1 MNEMTFT
8 QGMAMDVSLRMM
20 LWMLLALSVTSA
32 VDVYDVCLPLPDKIT
47 EIFVDVQESA
57 SVGSVVKKMQYNGT
71 HDEIRV
77 TAIPNTYFDYN
88 DTSQEIILIKKL
100 DADGGNERELFSMR
114 CQLATSPLPTVAI
127 TVHMLIKDVNDHPP
141 VFDEDNYYIN
151 VSETMPNGSVI
162 PTPVAA
168 TDRDADKNSN
178 GRIYYSIPEMYS
190 SYFEIKNPL
199 RTALTLISPLDY
211 ETNPNMTI
219 HVTAMDQ
226 PTGGATQMTATTTL
240 HINVV
245 DMDDL
250 PPAFDEPS
258 YTGIVPELSPKG
270 RVVNVTK
277 AISAR
282 DQDVTINAPLRYSIK
297 KATNDYFQIDSNTA
311 VVSVNNP
318 PPAQEFSIMIE
329 ATQIDNS
336 FRTDTTFLK
345 IVVSAINSKP
355 PTFQQPAYTAS
366 VPESLP
372 LGSTIVTVTA
382 TDTDFG
388 SRLLYLFA
396 KEEDVFTINDVSGVI
411 KLRQALDYE
420 RETEYSIPVVATD
433 GQFNTT
439 ATVTVYVSDV
449 NDNNPVFTQKEITVD
464 RERVQDELITKVEA
478 VDYDYNTVLSYSL
491 ASHASLFA
499 INAQGELRISANQD
513 NLTENQYDVVVIVTD
528 NGVPSRQSS
537 AVVKVKFPPLNPTIG
552 NVTMQEAGSDVVS
565 ICLGVVAATLLIIVI
580 ILAVYIVR
588 RLSLFRRLQSTEQ
601 LDKAKNRS
609 SLDPRGIM
617 FKKHPGSR
625 APSRVAIDFS
635 NEESTDG
642 GTTLAEN
649 PFTLDGNS
657 NYGYIHSDESENDRD
672 VDEIQIETAV
682 IPYRNVG
689 KFPSNAAVFPNME
702 DEDGLPINELSHSYQ
717 NSSLSTFKDSND
729 SLHSDSTSSKKGLM
743 KSMNGIG
750 TKSLPNK
757 KLSWAG
763 NGEMPSNKSLNSL
776 DHDPGISPIDEK
788 PEITVYF

>member
-1 MNEMTFT
+1 MNEMKFT
-8 QGMAMDVSLRMM
+8 QGMAMDVSITVM
-20 LWMLLALSVTSA
+20 LWMLLALSVASGLT
-32 VDVYDVCLPLPDKIT
+32 VYEACVAMPSGLS

-57 SVGSVVKKMQYNGT
+57 SVGSVVKKMQYNASVG
-71 HDEIRV
+71 EVRV
-77 TAIPNTYFDYN
+77 AGVPNTYFGYN
-88 DTSQEIILIKKL
+88 DTSQEIFLIKKL
-100 DADGGNERELFSMR
+100 DADNGEETEMLELK
-114 CQLATSPLPTVAI
+114 CQLATSPQPKLTIAV
-127 TVHMLIKDVNDHPP
+127 TMLIKDFNDHPP
-141 VFDEDNYYIN
+141 VFDKDNYYIN
-151 VSETMPNGSVI
+151 VSEREPNGTVI
-162 PTPVAA
+162 PTPVSA

-199 RTALTLISPLDY
+199 RTSLTLISPLDY
-211 ETNPNMTI
+211 ETTPNMTI
-219 HVTAMDQ
+219 QVTAMDQ
-226 PTGGATQMTATTTL
+226 PTGGATQMTATATL
-240 HINVV
+240 HINVI

-258 YTGIVPELSPKG
+258 YTGTVPELSRKG
-270 RVVNVTK
+270 TIVNVTK
-277 AISAR
+277 PISAR

-297 KATNDYFQIDSNTA
+297 KATNNYFMIDPNTA
-311 VVSVNNP
+311 VVSVNSP

-329 ATQIDNS
+329 AIQVDNP
-336 FRTDTTFLK
+336 FRTDTTFMK
-345 IVVSAINSKP
+345 VVVSAINSKP
-355 PTFQQPAYTAS
+355 PVFQQQSYTAN

-372 LGSTIVTVTA
+372 VGSTIVTVTA
-382 TDTDFG
+382 TDSDFG
-388 SRLLYLFA
+388 SRLRYYFA
-396 KEEDVFTINDVSGVI
+396 KEEDVFTINGDSGVMQ
-411 KLRQALDYE
+411 LRQALDYE
-420 RETEYSIPVVATD
+420 RETGYSVVVVVTD

-439 ATVTVYVSDV
+439 TTVTVSVSDV
-449 NDNNPVFTQKEITVD
+449 NDNNPVFTQKEITVE
-464 RERVQDELITKVEA
+464 RERVTGELITTVEA
-478 VDYDYNTVLSYSL
+478 MDHDYNSVLSFSL
-491 ASHASLFA
+491 ASHTSLFA
-499 INAQGELRISANQD
+499 INSKGELRISADKD
-513 NLTENQYDVVVIVTD
+513 NLTENEYDVVVIVTD

-537 AVVKVKFPPLNPTIG
+537 AVVKVKFPPQSPTIG
-552 NVTMQEAGSDVVS
+552 NVTMREGGSDVVS
-565 ICLGVVAATLLIIVI
+565 ICLGVVAAILLIVVI
-580 ILAVYIVR
+580 ILTVYIVR
-588 RLSLFRRLQSTEQ
+588 RRLQSTEQ

-625 APSRVAIDFS
+625 APSRVAIDFA

-657 NYGYIHSDESENDRD
+657 NYGYMHSDESENDRD

-689 KFPSNAAVFPNME
+689 KFTSNGPVFPNME
-702 DEDGLPINELSHSYQ
+702 DEDGLPINDHSYH

-743 KSMNGIG
+743 KNMNGIG
-750 TKSLPNK
+750 TKSVPNK